1 MKDEQILNDVKLF
14 QNDKQNKE
22 KNLENIKQFIS
33 N

>member
-22 KNLENIKQFIS
+22 RNLENIKQFIS

>member
-1 MKDEQILNDVKLF
+1 MKDEEILNDVKLF

-22 KNLENIKQFIS
+22 RNLENIKQFIS